1 GSSWTWEDLQY
12 YYGAEVSA
20 LSYQDNVIDL
30 FLKPSSVG
38 KPCEL
43 TLKPETDYLE
53 LINRTRTGET
63 NIRPS
68 IDVMRP
74 LGERR
79 AFISG
84 ALPRNHGTFVDAVT
98 VPKPALWFVT
108 SLREELEAQGIRVT
122 GELRTRSWPEP
133 KTDPADLKEI
143 AFAESLPMSEIVA
156 KMLKPSQ
163 NLYAQLLLLQVG
175 SQSKSPARATE
186 SAGLAELRAFAQRAK
201 IDPNEVLLDEGS
213 GLSRSAL
220 LTPNALVSLHRY
232 MSTHPHAA
240 LYRESLPAPGEGT
253 LRNRFKDLSSGK
265 LRAKT
270 GTINYVNTLSG
281 YLQTAANEQLA
292 FAIMLNAYDNES
304 SITSRAEIDTI
315 VRLLAALKE
324 NTKG

>member
-1 GSSWTWEDLQY
+1 
-12 YYGAEVSA
+12 
-20 LSYQDNVIDL
+20 
-30 FLKPSSVG
+30 
-38 KPCEL
+38 
-43 TLKPETDYLE
+43 
-53 LINRTRTGET
+53 
-63 NIRPS
+63 
-68 IDVMRP
+68 M
-74 LGERR
+74 
-79 AFISG
+79 
-84 ALPRNHGTFVDAVT
+84 DAVT

-108 SLREELEAQGIRVT
+108 SLREALEAEGIRVT
-122 GELRTRSWPEP
+122 GKLRTRSWPEP

-186 SAGLAELRAFAQRAK
+186 SAGLAELRALAQRAK